1 MKLENVIAVRK
12 NKVIYRDGENCIKL
26 FNSLKEK

>member
-12 NKVIYRDGENCIKL
+12 HKKVYREKDLCIKL
-26 FNSLKEK
+26 FNNNY